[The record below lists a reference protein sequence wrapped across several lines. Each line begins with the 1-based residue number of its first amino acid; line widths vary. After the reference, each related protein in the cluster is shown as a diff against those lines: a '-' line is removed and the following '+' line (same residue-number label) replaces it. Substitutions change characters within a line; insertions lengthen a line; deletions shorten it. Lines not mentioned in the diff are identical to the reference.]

1 MTAVFAVWN
10 NYGFSLASDS
20 NQTSQMHD
28 QNWVDPVEKAF
39 MLENHQIAIAGA
51 GASFHQGVEVN
62 EIFRTWELTLS
73 QEGFGTL
80 EEYLVDFS
88 NWYSEQKFASNG
100 SSIESLRGDLE
111 FWFTDLRGIFLEHGA
126 SIATSSLEELFYA
139 KHASVR
145 TYLNLFGNAWET
157 LAKDEESLS
166 DVVSKKY
173 SKIQE
178 IRDRLIVHNP
188 LLKDDLK
195 FDFEQDGLLEDET
208 SDAVTSEFLEVFG
221 RDFDDSSEIDLKI
234 LELTF
239 IMIEN
244 TTLDEDQIEI
254 LMIGYGREDWL
265 PSSFQFNIQP
275 KFFGIPRLFF
285 SNYSNPNFNWY
296 VTIAIDTAV
305 YELTRGISRERRGEI
320 DELVLKYLDESKVE
334 EFTRELNENL
344 DEKFQSTLSKIEHL
358 TIERLEFVSRLFVQI
373 EALKSF
379 LDQPIAGV
387 GGDTKV
393 ISMTKNS
400 RRERNFKEF
409 Q

>member
-20 NQTSQMHD
+20 NQTSQMD
-28 QNWVDPVEKAF
+28 NQNWVDPVEKAF

-51 GASFHQGVEVN
+51 GAALHQGVEVN

-80 EEYLVDFS
+80 EEYIVDFA
-88 NWYSEQKFASNG
+88 NWFSEQKFASNG

-111 FWFTDLRGIFLEHGA
+111 YWFTDLRSIFLEHGE
-126 SIATSSLEELFYA
+126 SITTSFLEEQFYA
-139 KHASVR
+139 KNASLR
-145 TYLNLFGNAWET
+145 IYLNLFGNAWET
-157 LAKDEESLS
+157 LAKYDDSLD
-166 DVVSKKY
+166 DVTSSKY
-173 SKIQE
+173 LKIQE
-178 IRDRLIVHNP
+178 IRDRLVAHNQ
-188 LLKDDLK
+188 LLNEDLK
-195 FDFEQDGLLEDET
+195 FDFEQDGLLEHET

-221 RDFDDSSEIDLKI
+221 RDFDESSEIDLKI

-244 TTLDEDQIEI
+244 TSLDEDPIEI

-296 VTIAIDTAV
+296 VMIAVDTAV
-305 YELTRGISRERRGEI
+305 YELTRGISRERRADI
-320 DELVLKYLDESKVE
+320 DELILKYLDESALE
-334 EFTRELNENL
+334 DFTRELNEKL
-344 DEKFQSTLSKIEHL
+344 IEKFQSTLSKIEHL

>member
-20 NQTSQMHD
+20 NQTSEMYD

-73 QEGFGTL
+73 EEGFSTL
-80 EEYLVDFS
+80 EEYLVDFA
-88 NWYSEQKFASNG
+88 NWFSEQKFASNG

-111 FWFTDLRGIFLEHGA
+111 FWFTDLRDIFLEHGE
-126 SIATSSLEELFYA
+126 SITTSFLEDIFYA

-157 LAKDEESLS
+157 LAKDDDSS
-166 DVVSKKY
+166 TDIVSKKY
-173 SKIQE
+173 LKIQE
-178 IRDRLIVHNP
+178 IRDRLVACNP
-188 LLKDDLK
+188 LLKEDLK
-195 FDFEQDGLLEDET
+195 FNFEQDGLLEHET
-208 SDAVTSEFLEVFG
+208 SDAVKLEFSEVFG
-221 RDFDDSSEIDLKI
+221 RAFDDSSELDLKI
-234 LELTF
+234 LELT
-239 IMIEN
+239 INMIEN

-254 LMIGYGREDWL
+254 LMIGYGRKDWL

-285 SNYSNPNFNWY
+285 SNYSNPNYNWY

-305 YELTRGISRERRGEI
+305 YELTRGISRERRGEV
-320 DELVLKYLDESKVE
+320 DELVLKYLDESS
-334 EFTRELNENL
+334 REQFANELDEKLN
-344 DEKFQSTLSKIEHL
+344 EKFQSTLSKIEHL